1 MGTISSH
8 SIMARHMCG
17 SEAKSSGNAST
28 TSNLE
33 PMSALNKMMGFL
45 GLVDT
50 EEELETTATPA
61 KKVEPR
67 SISPR
72 RSEPTGVTVV
82 RNNQDVVAEPFIEE
96 SVSYN
101 IVTLQPRSYSEARK
115 VGEYY
120 REGNPVIINLD
131 DMEESERKRLVDFAA
146 GLAFALRGSFDKV
159 ATKVFLLSPADVE
172 VTPEERR
179 RMAEAGFYAQ

>member
-1 MGTISSH
+1 
-8 SIMARHMCG
+8 
-17 SEAKSSGNAST
+17 
-28 TSNLE
+28 
-33 PMSALNKMMGFL
+33 MSALNKMMGFL

-72 RSEPTGVTVV
+72 RSESTGVTVV

-131 DMEESERKRLVDFAA
+131 DMEESERKRLVDFAS
-146 GLAFALRGSFDKV
+146 GLVFGLHGRIERISL
-159 ATKVFLLSPADVE
+159 KVFLLSPANVNVSNEDR
-172 VTPEERR
+172 T
-179 RMAEAGFYAQ
+179 AAQASFYNQS